1 MTKALWLKVKW
12 PPAGIFVMAPY
23 LLMFRAPD
31 CTPVPSTNT
40 MKHDYL
46 TQMLSTI
53 YFRQRICWIS
63 SCEQLKTNSRWC
75 AHVGLIISI
84 YQHNISV
91 SWLYFLST
99 SDSLQLQW
107 AGLSTRGTSH
117 LVLPNTDL
125 RTSQVVLTGGL
136 VVIHADPVQLQVAVS
151 VVGSCWVDAVLIAD
165 HLPEL
170 NTQTHKHSEGAE
182 CWNDVILL
190 WNINKLTYK
199 YMQMCLTPNPFHYLH
214 SVKI

>member
-1 MTKALWLKVKW
+1 MWTAEDKQQVMCTCRFNHFNL
-12 PPAGIFVMAPY
+12 PAQHQC
-23 LLMFRAPD
+23 LLA
-31 CTPVPSTNT
+31 V
-40 MKHDYL
+40 
-46 TQMLSTI
+46 
-53 YFRQRICWIS
+53 
-63 SCEQLKTNSRWC
+63 
-75 AHVGLIISI
+75 
-84 YQHNISV
+84 
-91 SWLYFLST
+91 FLST
-99 SDSLQLQW
+99 FDSLQLQW
-107 AGLSTRGTSH
+107 AGLSTRGTSP

-190 WNINKLTYK
+190 WNINKSTYK

>member
-1 MTKALWLKVKW
+1 MAARRRFCDGSISVNVQGSKLYTCTKYQHNETWLS
-12 PPAGIFVMAPY
+12 Y
-23 LLMFRAPD
+23 
-31 CTPVPSTNT
+31 T
-40 MKHDYL
+40 
-46 TQMLSTI
+46 MLSTK

-91 SWLYFLST
+91 SWLYFLSA

-107 AGLSTRGTSH
+107 GGLSTRGTSH

-170 NTQTHKHSEGAE
+170 NTQTHKHSEGTE
-182 CWNDVILL
+182 CWNDVI
-190 WNINKLTYK
+190 
-199 YMQMCLTPNPFHYLH
+199 
-214 SVKI
+214 